1 MATAARDKSPREADM
16 KNFLGVLA
24 IKLVVLTAAFSLYL
38 TGPAQGEAMVCGPH
52 EHIAAQLYQR
62 YAEAPIGMG
71 LSRDG
76 LGVTFY
82 ASATGTWTIVT
93 TTRAGLSCVR
103 AGGTLWRIIEPQ
115 VEGEDT

>member
-82 ASATGTWTIVT
+82 ASAAGTWTIVT

-103 AGGTLWRIIEPQ
+103 SGGTLWRIIEPQ